1 MKVPSSQML
10 SFIYT
15 NTYIHIYMYV
25 QKNHLYIY
33 TLTCIYTYIY
43 AHALSDILS
52 SITLTAAASVAQSR
66 VPVGA
71 LQS

>member
-1 MKVPSSQML
+1 
-10 SFIYT
+10 
-15 NTYIHIYMYV
+15 MYV

-43 AHALSDILS
+43 AHALSDIFS

-66 VPVGA
+66 VPVDA